1 MNKFLKTTI
10 AGAAI
15 LGCATSFVGCGGEKD
30 TSISPDQAFSTVY
43 QTMGATLSQFAN
55 GYNEANL
62 DTVKNM
68 LTIDLDLGYSMALA
82 GETESE
88 GFGLKAILQSSF
100 GDSKKMCALL
110 GLKNEDELKVLMSA
124 YVKDVARTDENY
136 TLITE
141 ETDFD
146 NTSMFVYKKVTN
158 GDVASYVPVT
168 ENDTWAENTY
178 YMLTSDTLV
187 AYLSSQLQ
195 NLGSFVMLTSAP
207 DDWFD
212 NNEYSVGRYYYL
224 DDNGVFQVLTAED
237 VYPEFGSFTKVYSRS
252 GEDNSVYTEL
262 TTEPADW
269 KTNWRKYYVDNAD
282 AADAS
287 GKSPLFEMRGTGVY
301 TTFKQNKYYE
311 RTGIDIRNISNI
323 LGFEIAPEVLE
334 TLYSGKM
341 AVSCDYVQLIQGLL
355 GSSSDGATG
364 DSADLPST
372 DDSVETPATDDETG
386 LASIIGALGS
396 LDEMDFETFKAL
408 LTDAET
414 GICPFT
420 FSGKQKNG
428 KTTFSMK
435 YSKTETYEGD
445 TMYEGVTINFIA
457 DQNGSFEISV
467 KFEMSQAYNGELVG
481 EMSLDFSIKVEYKQD
496 FDEQYV
502 PTDDQL
508 KDYGDPVDLMKIL
521 EGLIGGGDDSS
532 EGPSYVTG
540 E

>member
-15 LGCATSFVGCGGEKD
+15 LGCATSLVGCGGEKD
-30 TSISPDQAFSTVY
+30 SSITPDKAFSTVY
-43 QTMGATLSQFAN
+43 QTMGTTLGKFAN
-55 GYNEANL
+55 GYNDTNI

-68 LTIDLDLGYSMALA
+68 LTIDLDLGYSMTSG

-100 GDSKKMCALL
+100 GDSKRMCALL

-124 YVKDVARTDENY
+124 YIKDVARTDENY
-136 TLITE
+136 TLISE
-141 ETDFD
+141 ETSFD

-158 GDVASYVPVT
+158 ETGGTTSYVPVT
-168 ENDTWAENTY
+168 ENDTWAADTY

-195 NLGSFVMLTSAP
+195 DLGSFVMLTSAP

-212 NNEYSVGRYYYL
+212 NDEHSVGRYYYL

-269 KTNWRKYYVDNAD
+269 KTNWREYYVDNAD

-287 GKSPLFEMRGTGVY
+287 GKSPLFMMHGTGVY

-311 RTGIDIRNISNI
+311 RTGIDIRNIGEGLADS
-323 LGFEIAPEVLE
+323 LGFEIAPELLE
-334 TLYSGKM
+334 ALYSGKI
-341 AVSCDYVQLIQGLL
+341 AISCDYVQLIQGLL
-355 GSSSDGATG
+355 GGAG
-364 DSADLPST
+364 DSTGYELVPET
-372 DDSVETPATDDETG
+372 DDSATDDETG
-386 LASIIGALGS
+386 LASIIGLLSGEG
-396 LDEMDFETFKAL
+396 LNFETFKAL
-408 LTDAET
+408 LTDEN
-414 GICPFT
+414 GVCPFT
-420 FSGKQKNG
+420 FSGKYENG

-435 YSKTETYEGD
+435 YSTTETYEGATEND
-445 TMYEGVTINFIA
+445 SVTINFIA
-457 DQNGSFEISV
+457 DKNGSFEIAL
-467 KFEMSQAYNGELVG
+467 KYEMSQAYNGELLG
-481 EMSLDFSIKVEYKQD
+481 EMSVDFSIKVAYEQD

-502 PTDDQL
+502 PTDAEL
-508 KDYGDPVDLMKIL
+508 EKYGKPVDFMEIL
-521 EGLIGGGDDSS
+521 EDLIGGGDDDSAID
-532 EGPSYVTG
+532 GPSEVIG

>member
-1 MNKFLKTTI
+1 MKKFLKTAI
-10 AGAAI
+10 AGVA
-15 LGCATSFVGCGGEKD
+15 LVGCATSLVGCGGEKD
-30 TSISPDQAFSTVY
+30 SSISPDKAFSTVY
-43 QTMGATLSQFAN
+43 QTMGTTLGKFAN
-55 GYNEANL
+55 GYNDANI

-68 LTIDLDLGYSMALA
+68 LTIDLDLGYSMTTG

-124 YVKDVARTDENY
+124 YIKDVARTDENY
-136 TLITE
+136 TPITE
-141 ETDFD
+141 ATDFD

-212 NNEYSVGRYYYL
+212 NNSYTEGRYYYL
-224 DDNGVFQVLTAED
+224 DDNGVFQMLTAGD

-252 GEDNSVYTEL
+252 GEGTSVYTEL

-269 KTNWRKYYVDNAD
+269 KTNWKNYYVDDENAGD
-282 AADAS
+282 VES
-287 GKSPLFEMRGTGVY
+287 GKSPLFMMHGTGFY

-311 RTGIDIRNISNI
+311 RTGIDIRNIGEGLADS
-323 LGFEIAPEVLE
+323 LGFEIAPELLE
-334 TLYSGKM
+334 ALYSGKI
-341 AVSCDYVQLIQGLL
+341 AISCDYVQLIQGLL
-355 GSSSDGATG
+355 GSGSDGATG

-372 DDSVETPATDDETG
+372 DDSAEAPATDDETV
-386 LASIIGALGS
+386 LASIIGLLSGEG
-396 LDEMDFETFKAL
+396 LDFETFKAL
-408 LTDAET
+408 LTDETT

-420 FSGKQKNG
+420 FSGKQENG

-435 YSKTETYEGD
+435 YSTTETEEGWTEYD
-445 TMYEGVTINFIA
+445 GVTINFIA
-457 DQNGSFEISV
+457 DKNGSFEIAV
-467 KFEMSQAYNGELVG
+467 KYEMSQEYGGELVG
-481 EMSLDFSIKVEYKQD
+481 EMSVDFSLKVAYKQD

-502 PTDDQL
+502 PTDEQL
-508 KDYGDPVDLMKIL
+508 KEYGEPVDFMEIL
-521 EGLIGGGDDSS
+521 EGLIGGG
-532 EGPSYVTG
+532 EGP
-540 E
+540 EAIE